1 MWSIQ
6 LVTVELLMLN
16 APKQLKQ
23 SMQKAFLLLADK
35 YIKCITT
42 SSSHYLVKSHFKVL
56 IIIISIIMLILK

>member
-1 MWSIQ
+1 MIYSARHCGIIDAQ
-6 LVTVELLMLN
+6 CT
-16 APKQLKQ
+16 KQLKQ